1 MDHLYAASDEGHSLR
16 LVTSQLPSLRY
27 PEVTYADQ
35 TTKDMHACTHAIHLY
50 DPHGKEAYPR
60 EELWP

>member
-1 MDHLYAASDEGHSLR
+1 MTKYDSLQKEYLYETSDISITISPLSTCDVCRPYNKGR
-16 LVTSQLPSLRY
+16 
-27 PEVTYADQ
+27 
-35 TTKDMHACTHAIHLY
+35 THAIHLY